1 MKKLICSLL
10 LAIMAAFFLTG
21 CGRNETP
28 EGEKIELNFINK
40 SATKLVT
47 RDYVL
52 RSDEDDITAL
62 VEEIIYELGV
72 VPEDLSYIPV
82 MNQGFVVDSF
92 EVKEG
97 KLTLSLSS
105 KYTELEPGV
114 EVLTRAALVKTLTQL
129 DGINYVMFQVNGVAL
144 MDALGNPVGVL
155 SSDSFVDNQGTQIN
169 PMEETK
175 LRLYFTDE
183 EGTGLVG
190 VTRTLTYNTN
200 MSLEKLVIEQLILGP
215 SPEVTEV
222 FPTINPETK
231 VLNVTVKDGICY
243 VNFNSAF
250 LTQPYSVSAEAT
262 IYSIVNS
269 LSELT
274 GVNKVQISIE
284 GDSSVIYKE
293 TISLTTPF
301 ERNLD
306 LVKEN

>member
-10 LAIMAAFFLTG
+10 LAIMAALLLLG
-21 CGRNETP
+21 CGRDEMP

-40 SATKLVT
+40 SSTKLVT

-52 RSDEDDITAL
+52 RSDAEDITAL

-72 VPEDLSYIPV
+72 VPEDLSYIPI

-155 SSDSFVDNQGTQIN
+155 SSDSFVDSQGTQIN

-175 LRLYFTDE
+175 LKLYFTDE

-293 TISLTTPF
+293 TISLSTPF

-306 LVKEN
+306 MVKEN

>member
-10 LAIMAAFFLTG
+10 MAIMAALLIGG
-21 CGRNETP
+21 CGRDEMP

-52 RSDEDDITAL
+52 RSDAEDITAL

-72 VPEDLSYIPV
+72 VPEDLSYIPI

-155 SSDSFVDNQGTQIN
+155 SSDSFVDSQGTQIN

-175 LRLYFTDE
+175 LKLYFTDE

-215 SPEVTEV
+215 SPEVREV

-293 TISLTTPF
+293 TISLSTPF

-306 LVKEN
+306 MVKEN